1 MINKFLNFQ
10 QVNKMENLYPPL
22 IILKNKSLFTIKKRP
37 SSICKSPYVADIE
50 ESDELVHAPSLSC
63 GGLVDKGEKVIC
75 SKKSGTGKCK
85 HLVQLGFEKDSS
97 TYISTNP
104 LLANKIT
111 NSILLNKLLKM
122 PFEYDRDDIN
132 PEFTIGN
139 SRFDFVIQNNDNKYI
154 IEVKAVPIA
163 IYENLP
169 VKEYIKND
177 YSTYDSSKKIGVF
190 PIGYRKS
197 KNHPISERAIKH
209 LDELGDNIESGNAK
223 YACCLFIV
231 GRDDVVS
238 FQPAK
243 EDQFYV
249 AAIKKAVSRGVKIRA
264 VKMKWID
271 GKCYFNGEL
280 PVIIE

>member
-1 MINKFLNFQ
+1 MELLN
-10 QVNKMENLYPPL
+10 PPL
-22 IILKNKSLFTIKKRP
+22 IILKNKSQFTIKKRP
-37 SSICKSPYVADIE
+37 SSICKSPYVADVE
-50 ESDELVHAPSLSC
+50 ETDELVHAPSLSC

-75 SKKSGTGKCK
+75 SKKSGSGKCK
-85 HLVQLGFEKDSS
+85 HLVQLGYDNESS
-97 TYISTNP
+97 VFVSTNP
-104 LLANKIT
+104 LLANKIA
-111 NSILLNKLLKM
+111 NSILLNKMLKF
-122 PFEYDRDDIN
+122 PFNYNREDIQ
-132 PEFTIGN
+132 PECTIGN
-139 SRFDFVIQNNDNKYI
+139 SRFDFVIQNSDTKYI

-163 IYENLP
+163 IYENLS

-177 YSTYDSSKKIGVF
+177 YSNFNTNEKIAVF

-209 LDELGDNIESGNAK
+209 LDELGDNLESGNAK

-231 GRDDVVS
+231 GRDDVIS

-249 AAIKKAVSRGVKIRA
+249 AAIKKAISRGVKIRA
-264 VKMKWID
+264 IKMKWID

-280 PVIIE
+280 PVIID